1 MRVTVEAYGELR
13 RYLLAGEPQREV
25 ELPDGAT
32 LADLARALDAEP
44 DELPLARRGDAIIR
58 DEAPLHDGDHIELFA
73 PVGGG

>member
-13 RYLLAGEPQREV
+13 RYLLAGEPQRDV
-25 ELPDGAT
+25 ELANGAT

-44 DELPLARRGDAIIR
+44 DDLPLARRGDAIIR
-58 DEAPLHDGDHIELFA
+58 DEAPLRDGDHIELFA

>member
-13 RYLLAGEPQREV
+13 RYLLAGQPQRAV
-25 ELPDGAT
+25 ELADGAT

-44 DELPLARRGDAIIR
+44 DDLPLARRRDAIIR
-58 DEAPLHDGDHIELFA
+58 DEAPLYDGDHIELFA